1 MPDIADLCRRSLD
14 LPLRIARRLR
24 GDRPDYRAFLYDD
37 LTRRLGAA
45 KPARVL
51 EIGPRDGVDSARL
64 AGLATQKLM
73 LVDLPDKEQWVR
85 SWLPSL
91 DPAKAELH
99 LGNIMYDSALDEAE
113 PFDVVWCTGVLYH
126 NPEQLR
132 MVRRLYDFTRPGG
145 HLVIETATARR
156 AATRNENCVEVWY
169 PSDKTLMNRFH
180 LAGHITH
187 LPSRK
192 AVESWLHMVGFRDI
206 ELSDCHRRI
215 TRALAAD
222 RAAFVARRP
231 LEDVSGTYYS
241 SVGLNFAIGRSR

>member
-1 MPDIADLCRRSLD
+1 MMDLSGAWRRSLD
-14 LPLRIARRLR
+14 LPVRALRKLR
-24 GDRPDYRAFLYDD
+24 GAAPDYRAFLYEDVIA
-37 LTRRLGAA
+37 RLGGSR
-45 KPARVL
+45 PARVL

-64 AGLATQKLM
+64 AALADGRLV
-73 LVDLPDKEQWVR
+73 LVDLPDKESWVR

-91 DPAKAELH
+91 DPAKVELFI
-99 LGNIMYDSALDEAE
+99 GNIMYDTALDAQE
-113 PFDVVWCTGVLYH
+113 PFDLVWCTGVLYH

-145 HLVIETATARR
+145 LLAIETATARR
-156 AATRNENCVEVWY
+156 AATRDENCVEIWY
-169 PSDKTLMNRFH
+169 PSDKALMNRYH

-187 LPSRK
+187 LPSRR

-206 ELSDCHRRI
+206 APSSCHRRV

-241 SVGLNFAIGRSR
+241 SVGLNFGIGRAR